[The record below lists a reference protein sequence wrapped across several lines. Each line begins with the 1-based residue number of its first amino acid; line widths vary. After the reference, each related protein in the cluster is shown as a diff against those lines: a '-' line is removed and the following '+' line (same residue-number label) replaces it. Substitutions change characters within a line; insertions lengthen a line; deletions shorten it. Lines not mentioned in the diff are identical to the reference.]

1 MPLRV
6 NQQRAAD
13 YSRVVAIRMAL
24 HTMRQVEHWRLAFG
38 SLDRAIIILA
48 VTSIT
53 AEKFTRGELPEGT
66 GDLRSNMP
74 QEALGMCNI
83 SSIAAAAGI
92 NRETARRR
100 VNELVEEGYLLRK
113 ADGSVTFSN
122 SFGGQPWVI
131 ELVDKQLSTVVK
143 TANELVKDG
152 TVLIN
157 DQHRP
162 S

>member
-6 NQQRAAD
+6 SEQRAAD

-24 HTMRQVEHWRLAFG
+24 HTLRQLEHWRVAFG

-53 AEKFTRGELPEGT
+53 AEKFTRGDLPDGK
-66 GDLRSNMP
+66 GDLRSSMP

-100 VNELVEEGYLLRK
+100 VNELVEEGYLIRRS
-113 ADGSVTFSN
+113 DGSISFSN

-131 ELVDKQLSTVVK
+131 DLVDKQLSTVVK
-143 TANELVKDG
+143 TANDLVKDG
-152 TVLIN
+152 AVHII
-157 DQHRP
+157 DQHYT